1 MLEVK
6 NVSYH
11 YENHDVLRDIS
22 LYVGQG
28 ETIAILGRSGV
39 GKTTL
44 FNLIAG
50 VLAPQSGTIQINGDP
65 NIQGKVSYMLQ
76 KDMLLPH
83 KSILENI
90 MLPRLIAEEKTK
102 DAQAKAYQ
110 LLENFKLNQW
120 ADYYPKALSGG
131 MRQRIALLRTTAF
144 GREWLLLDEA
154 FSALDAMTRRSLH
167 RWFINYRKEMHISS
181 LLITHDIDE
190 AILLADRVYVI
201 AGQPGQIIETL
212 EINLPEADIDTQ
224 IFQPEFLA
232 YKRTL
237 LDLLDA

>member
-90 MLPRLIAEEKTK
+90 MLPRLIAGGKTK

-167 RWFINYRKEMHISS
+167 RWFIDYRKEMHISS

>member
-44 FNLIAG
+44 FNLIGG
-50 VLAPQSGTIQINGDP
+50 VLAPQSGTIQINGDS

-90 MLPRLIAEEKTK
+90 MLPRLIAGEKTK

-167 RWFINYRKEMHISS
+167 RWFIDYRKEMHISS

>member
-90 MLPRLIAEEKTK
+90 MLPRLIAGEKTK

-167 RWFINYRKEMHISS
+167 RWFIDYRKEMHISS

>member
-90 MLPRLIAEEKTK
+90 MLPRLIAGEKTK